1 MLRER
6 ESLLDQTCGS
16 DKRKFKTWGAK
27 KTSSV
32 SLQQKFEN
40 DKTTK
45 KPLLGVDKHSNTKV
59 LKISELSI
67 MLINSIKVALIR

>member
-1 MLRER
+1 MLTERER

-27 KTSSV
+27 KTRSV

-45 KPLLGVDKHSNTKV
+45 KPLLGVDKHSNT
-59 LKISELSI
+59 
-67 MLINSIKVALIR
+67 NSIED